1 MMFKFKYDIFD
12 LNKIDIRGKEYYF
25 SKKIN
30 NKIKNKLYELADN
43 YPIFNNYSDDEI
55 IYFLQKY
62 FKTLITCTNLT
73 PNEINNL
80 HNNILQI
87 IIFDDKVRTSNWLIT
102 NINKFFKKYKD
113 KNFNEL
119 LDFIYKYLY
128 KII

>member
-1 MMFKFKYDIFD
+1 MFKFKYDIFD

-30 NKIKNKLYELADN
+30 NKIKNKFYELADN
-43 YPIFNNYSDDEI
+43 YPIFNNYTDDEI
-55 IYFLQKY
+55 IYFLKKY
-62 FKTLITCTNLT
+62 FNTLITCTNLT

-87 IIFDDKVRTSNWLIT
+87 IIFDDKVRISNWLLT
-102 NINKFFKKYKD
+102 NISKFLKQYKD
-113 KNFNEL
+113 KNFNEIL
-119 LDFIYKYLY
+119 HFIHRYLY